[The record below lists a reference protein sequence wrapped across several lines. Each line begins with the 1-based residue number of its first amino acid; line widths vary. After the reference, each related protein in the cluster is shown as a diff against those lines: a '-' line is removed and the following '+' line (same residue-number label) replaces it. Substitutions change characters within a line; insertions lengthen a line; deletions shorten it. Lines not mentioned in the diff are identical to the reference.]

1 MYQVLSIKCLQKAK
15 LLFFIILYTLYFIF
29 NTGRAH
35 AQELSLSINPPI
47 TVITAIPPTNATSQI
62 TIQNNGYSQVTLQ
75 IQLKPFKAKGEN
87 GELEYS
93 NEALPIL
100 KNIQILDD
108 DVPVE
113 NITLDPKQDK
123 NLSLKIDVPQ
133 DTTISDYYFS
143 IIFVSTNSPPEGSNF
158 SINQLGIATN
168 VLLSVGQKEI
178 PKAVLEEFSTKIFTE
193 EGPVPFTVRV
203 KNEGSHLIQP
213 KGEIIIKNMFGQNV
227 GKLYLANVNILTDS
241 IRAIPNEWKESFL
254 LGLYSATLNI
264 SLSDQGPVFTR
275 IIHFFA
281 FPFQLLIII
290 VIIVI
295 IAIVFRSRIKLY
307 TNKDRI

>member
-1 MYQVLSIKCLQKAK
+1 ML
-15 LLFFIILYTLYFIF
+15 
-29 NTGRAH
+29 NTSRAH

-47 TVITAIPPTNATSQI
+47 TVITAIPPTNATSQMN
-62 TIQNNGYSQVTLQ
+62 IQNNSDSQVTLQ

-87 GELEYS
+87 GELEYPKDT
-93 NEALPIL
+93 LQFF
-100 KNIQILDD
+100 KNIQILDNGT
-108 DVPVE
+108 PVE
-113 NITLDPKQDK
+113 SIILGPKQEK
-123 NLSLKIDVPQ
+123 SLNLNIDIPQ
-133 DTTISDYYFS
+133 DITASDYYFS
-143 IIFVSTNSPPEGSNF
+143 VVFVTTSSSPTESNL
-158 SINQLGIATN
+158 SLNQLGIATN

-227 GKLYLANVNILTDS
+227 GKLDLSNVNILAGS
-241 IRAIPNEWKESFL
+241 IRAISNETAESSSDFKHPIVLWKESFL

-290 VIIVI
+290 VIIAIV
-295 IAIVFRSRIKLY
+295 AIVFTNRIKLY
-307 TNKDRI
+307 TNKERM